1 MLRRQ
6 FIAKTLQAGAL
17 LPLMNTGLF
26 AQPLRGGI
34 LPRMSGFEDR
44 VFVLINLNG
53 GNDGLNTVVPISDP
67 IYHQSRPNIGLSAAE
82 TLPITDGLA
91 LHPQLGLAKG
101 LFDQGDCAIVA
112 SVGYP
117 DQNRSHFRST
127 DIWHT
132 ASNADEIVTTGWLG
146 RYLESIHPEYPG
158 TLPSSPFAIQIASSA
173 TLALQGTSG
182 GMGIAID
189 NPDRFYQLAKGLS
202 VPPDP
207 VPVTLAGPEL
217 EFVRTVI
224 EQSNQYSSNIQG
236 AMVDG
241 TTNAVY
247 SPDSL
252 SSQMK
257 VVARLING
265 GLATGIYIVTLPGF
279 DTHYG
284 QLTVHS
290 QRMQWLSAAVKS
302 FLDDISVAGNA
313 DRVAVMTYSE
323 FGRRLNENGSAGTDH
338 GAAAPLFVF
347 GSQVLGGSVI
357 GGAPSLSDLDIR
369 GDVKYVHDFRQV
381 YASVLR
387 DWMGFSSNDTAQIL
401 GGSFDRLPIFPEATV
416 DVPDASDARRNGMLL
431 EQNAPNPASET
442 TRISFRLPSA
452 GQAEM
457 ALYTSDGRRVA
468 TLVNRTLGAGIQ
480 SLSLETSTLP
490 SGTYVYTLRSGRHS
504 LSRTMVVRR

>member
-1 MLRRQ
+1 MHRRK
-6 FIAKTLQAGAL
+6 FIARTLQAGAL
-17 LPLMNTGLF
+17 LPLLNSGLF
-26 AQPLRGGI
+26 ARPLAGGF
-34 LPRMSGFEDR
+34 LPRMSGAEDR
-44 VFVLINLNG
+44 VLVLINLNG
-53 GNDGLNTVVPISDP
+53 GNDGLNTVVPVNDSR
-67 IYHQSRPNIGLSAAE
+67 YHQARPNIGMSVAE

-91 LHPQLGLAKG
+91 LHPQLAQVKS
-101 LFDQGDCAIVA
+101 LFDQGDCAIVS

-132 ASNADEIVTTGWLG
+132 ASDADEIVTTGWLG
-146 RYLESIHPEYPG
+146 RYLERVHPEYPG
-158 TLPSSPFAIQIASSA
+158 TLPASPFAIQIASSA
-173 TLALQGTSG
+173 TLALQGASG

-207 VPVTLAGPEL
+207 IPNTLAGPEL

-224 EQSNQYSSNIQG
+224 EQSNQYSSNIQS

-241 TTNAVY
+241 TTNATY
-247 SPDSL
+247 GSDTL
-252 SSQMK
+252 ASQLK

-265 GLATGIYIVTLPGF
+265 GLTTGIYVVTLTGF

-284 QLTVHS
+284 QLTTHA
-290 QRMQWLSAAVKS
+290 QRMLWVSGAVKS
-302 FLDDISVAGNA
+302 FMDDVTVAGNG

-323 FGRRLNENGSAGTDH
+323 FGRRLNENGSVGTDH

-357 GGAPSLSDLDIR
+357 GGAPSLTDLDER
-369 GDVKYVHDFRQV
+369 GDIKYLHDFRQV

-387 DWMGFSSNDTAQIL
+387 DWLGFSSVDTASIL

-416 DVPDASDARRNGMLL
+416 DVPDESDARRNGMAL
-431 EQNAPNPASET
+431 EQNYPNPAAAT
-442 TRISFRLPSA
+442 TTISFRLPSS
-452 GQAEM
+452 GRAEIM
-457 ALYTSDGRRVA
+457 LYTSDGRRVA
-468 TLVNRTLGAGIQ
+468 TLLDRTLTTEVQ
-480 SLSLETSTLP
+480 KLSIETSDLP
-490 SGTYVYTLRSGRHS
+490 AGTYLYTLRSGRYS